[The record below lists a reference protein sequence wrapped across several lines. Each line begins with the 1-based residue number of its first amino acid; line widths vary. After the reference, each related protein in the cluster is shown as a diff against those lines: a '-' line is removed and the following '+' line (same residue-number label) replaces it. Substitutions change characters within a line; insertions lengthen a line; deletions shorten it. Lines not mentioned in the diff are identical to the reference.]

1 MTDEV
6 DPRLVALGLV
16 PAPSAT
22 PGTPDWETAA
32 PPKPADWQTAAPP
45 KPTDWV
51 IPTAPA
57 PAPTVAPAAPPP
69 PPASHTPSVSM
80 PARKPLS
87 VGDLFPGMGKF
98 SGTPS
103 AEAPAAPPAA
113 PTRFTPA
120 PPTFTPAPESFAPP
134 APPPAQTA
142 PQGQQYAPP
151 AYTPPTF
158 APVAP
163 PAPAAPRRGAPP
175 PRPPLAAAMQTV
187 TEAVEAPAIPT
198 KKEKAAKPKKAQ
210 AAKAAKTAKATKP
223 VAAKPER
230 VKPAP
235 KPRFI
240 LPPSGV
246 LLRGPIVMGYPE
258 QKLQITLEQLGF
270 RINSKEPIDVAWTSV
285 RDIKTRRGR
294 VVVRTKGRPVA
305 FGIPVEGVAEPTL
318 AGPLARVVKEASGG
332 NLDLAGSSFLELQ
345 NATDSLR
352 DHFHDEDDPLV
363 PTVVGLVF
371 TLAGLRF
378 TALMPDAL
386 AIATRT
392 PVASG
397 AYLLDYPLA
406 GFDPRILAAAF
417 GLAAMLAA
425 GIARVAVGKAATA
438 WARGTL
444 RGWHEGARRPVALL
458 RRGLAAIVLNPS
470 IAAALLLAAIV
481 TMLPSARAQ
490 TIIDESGFH
499 IMRALP
505 FFDDNRGW
513 ASVRDM
519 TTVPAPTL
527 QHFEGVAVV
536 FTFTDGAQITTL
548 DAHLRG
554 GTDKQLLTSA
564 TEWQRQAQ

>member
-1 MTDEV
+1 VTDEV

-16 PAPSAT
+16 PGPAA
-22 PGTPDWETAA
+22 TAA
-32 PPKPADWQTAAPP
+32 PPDWETAAPP

-51 IPTAPA
+51 IPTAP
-57 PAPTVAPAAPPP
+57 TVAPAPPP
-69 PPASHTPSVSM
+69 PPPPSPTPSVSM
-80 PARKPLS
+80 PGHKPLT

-103 AEAPAAPPAA
+103 PEAPVAPPTAPTFTPPPQSFAPSAAPEPAAPPQ
-113 PTRFTPA
+113 
-120 PPTFTPAPESFAPP
+120 SFAPP
-134 APPPAQTA
+134 VYT
-142 PQGQQYAPP
+142 PP
-151 AYTPPTF
+151 AYTPPSYT

-163 PAPAAPRRGAPP
+163 EAPLREAPP
-175 PRPPLAAAMQTV
+175 PLPPLASAMPTV
-187 TEAVEAPAIPT
+187 TKAVEAPPIPT
-198 KKEKAAKPKKAQ
+198 KKAKAAKPKKEN
-210 AAKAAKTAKATKP
+210 AAKAARAVKP
-223 VAAKPER
+223 VVAKPEK

-270 RINSKEPIDVAWTSV
+270 RINAKEPIDVAWTDV

-332 NLDLAGSSFLELQ
+332 SLDLAGSSFLELQ

-371 TLAGLRF
+371 GLAGLTF
-378 TALMPDAL
+378 TALLPDAL

-392 PVASG
+392 PVAAG
-397 AYLLDYPLA
+397 AYLLDYPLS

-417 GLAAMLAA
+417 AAAAMLAA
-425 GIARVAVGKAATA
+425 GIVRVAMGKAATG

-444 RGWHEGARRPVALL
+444 RGWHEGGRRPVALI
-458 RRGLAAIVLNPS
+458 RRGLASIVLNPS
-470 IAAALLLAAIV
+470 IAAAVLLAAIV
-481 TMLPSARAQ
+481 LCLPSARAQ

-499 IMRALP
+499 IIRAIP
-505 FFDDNRGW
+505 FFDDNRAW
-513 ASVRDM
+513 TTVKDM
-519 TTVPAPTL
+519 KTVPAPTL

-536 FTFTDGAQITTL
+536 FTFNDNSQITTL

-564 TEWQRQAQ
+564 TEWQRKAQ